1 MPVKRSVLFVCSAK
15 QGRSPKAMGRF
26 AALVKKKHHPDKW
39 RIESAGC
46 WAMAGMPATSN
57 AAEAVRKLGLNLDDH
72 RAQPVTDWLLKQFQ
86 LVLCME
92 MEHKTTLRRNYPEH
106 AGKIYLLSEMSSH
119 LQEIDDPVGQ
129 SIERYSSTIGKIS
142 QFLDAGYPR
151 ICELT
156 NQ

>member
-1 MPVKRSVLFVCSAK
+1 MALFAD
-15 QGRSPKAMGRF
+15 
-26 AALVKKKHHPDKW
+26 LVEKKHHPDEW

-57 AAEAVRKLGLNLDDH
+57 AVEAVRKLGLNLDDH

>member
-1 MPVKRSVLFVCSAK
+1 MPVKRSVLFVCSAN
-15 QGRSPKAMGRF
+15 QCRSPMAMALF
-26 AALVKKKHHPDKW
+26 ADLVKKKHHPDEW

>member
-1 MPVKRSVLFVCSAK
+1 VCSAN
-15 QGRSPKAMGRF
+15 QCRSPMAMTLF
-26 AALVKKKHHPDKW
+26 TDLVKKKHHPDIW

-92 MEHKTTLRRNYPEH
+92 MDHKSTLRRNFPEH

-129 SIERYSSTIGKIS
+129 SIERYCSTIGKIS
-142 QFLDAGYPR
+142 QFLDAGYSR

>member
-1 MPVKRSVLFVCSAK
+1 MTLFTD
-15 QGRSPKAMGRF
+15 
-26 AALVKKKHHPDKW
+26 LVKKKHHPDIW

-92 MEHKTTLRRNYPEH
+92 MDHKSTLRRNFPEH

-129 SIERYSSTIGKIS
+129 SIERYCSTIGKIS
-142 QFLDAGYPR
+142 QFLDAGYSR